1 MLKTPTPTSKSN
13 SYTAH
18 ELLCLHS
25 SLLLDSVR
33 LQRLLAAS
41 MRDYYPS
48 YTPDHNQQTCM
59 PANEGL
65 AYISLPSCA
74 SKLARSSASR
84 STNSLLVPWLHCPFM
99 RESCDKNVIMPLR
112 SEMASWKKTKPEASP
127 ARIFPPVG
135 CRPCQR

>member
-1 MLKTPTPTSKSN
+1 MLKTPTHTSKSN

-18 ELLCLHS
+18 ELLYMRN

-48 YTPDHNQQTCM
+48 YTRDHNQQSCM

-65 AYISLPSCA
+65 GYISLASCA

-84 STNSLLVPWLHCPFM
+84 STNSLLIPPFT
-99 RESCDKNVIMPLR
+99 RANHVTRINVIMPLR
-112 SEMASWKKTKPEASP
+112 GEMAGWEKTKPEASQGG
-127 ARIFPPVG
+127 IFPPVG
-135 CRPCQR
+135 CRSCQR

>member
-13 SYTAH
+13 SYKAH
-18 ELLCLHS
+18 ELLCMRN

-33 LQRLLAAS
+33 LQRHLAAS
-41 MRDYYPS
+41 MCDNYPS
-48 YTPDHNQQTCM
+48 HTRDHNQQSCM

-84 STNSLLVPWLHCPFM
+84 STNSLLIPWLHCPFT
-99 RESCDKNVIMPLR
+99 RESCDKMPLR
-112 SEMASWKKTKPEASP
+112 GEMAGWEKTKPEASP
-127 ARIFPPVG
+127 AGIFPPVG
-135 CRPCQR
+135 CRACQR